1 MNKKMIARLLCGFV
15 MTLSAGFCGSGLL
28 CAQEYDFSWS
38 RAAVTGGRTGVKY
51 ADADNVAGAMGRVSG
66 CRYIAPS
73 GKVFRCGATR
83 KVAKIM
89 IGAQSSMAEVKSVI
103 GWSPRAMRAHA
114 PESDLS
120 DWLVDALMSFCEKKT
135 GEKVDVGFLNFGG
148 IRVDMPEG
156 NILQDDIMSMFPFKN
171 NVCRLELYGRDIRA
185 ILEQMASERWQ
196 VVGGVRCVSR
206 RDGTLL
212 SADVGGEPLDDDR
225 IYGVMTISF
234 LLGGGDG
241 YSIARNALKVEVLDE
256 YVMDVMLP
264 YVKSLTAEGKP
275 VEYKADGR
283 VKIVD

>member
-1 MNKKMIARLLCGFV
+1 MFAELSFRFILTM
-15 MTLSAGFCGSGLL
+15 SAGLFGAGLL

-38 RAAVTGGRTGVKY
+38 RAAVSGERTGVKY
-51 ADADNVAGAMGRVSG
+51 ADADNVDKAMGKVEG

-73 GKVFRCGATR
+73 GKIFRKGATR

-89 IGAQSSMAEVKSVI
+89 IDAQASMADVKSVI
-103 GWSPRAMRAHA
+103 GWSPRVMKAHS

-120 DWLVDALMSFCEKKT
+120 DWLVDALMSFCENKT
-135 GEKVDVGFLNFGG
+135 GKKVDVGFMNFGG

-171 NVCRLELYGRDIRA
+171 NVCYLELYGRDIRA

-212 SADVGGEPLDDDR
+212 SAEVGGESLDDDK

-241 YSIARNALKVEVLDE
+241 YSIARNAVKVEILDE

-264 YVKSLTAEGKP
+264 YVKALAAEGKP